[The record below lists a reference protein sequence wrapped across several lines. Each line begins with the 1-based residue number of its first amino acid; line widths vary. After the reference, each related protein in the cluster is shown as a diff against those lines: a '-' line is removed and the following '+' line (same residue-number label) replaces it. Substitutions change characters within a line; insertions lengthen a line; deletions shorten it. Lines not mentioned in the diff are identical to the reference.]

1 MTVLVLVAPGSEE
14 IETVAIVDT
23 LVRAAIEVVLAS
35 CCPAGQRQIRASR
48 GVQIVADCHIDEL
61 GSRDFEAI
69 VVPGGLPGSEA
80 IRDTPLAI
88 DLLKEQAL
96 LGRWRAAICAAPA
109 VVLQHHHL
117 LGNAIVTC
125 HPGFQAQL
133 PSAQLSTERVV
144 RDEAH
149 RLITSQGPGS
159 AIEFALEI
167 VRVLRGDKATQAVVG
182 PMVMPTSLTP

>member
-1 MTVLVLVAPGSEE
+1 MSVLVLVAPGSEE

-23 LVRAAIEVVLAS
+23 LVRASIEVVVAS

-61 GSRDFEAI
+61 TSRGFEAI

-80 IRDTPLAI
+80 MRDTPLAI

-96 LGRWRAAICAAPA
+96 RGRWRAAICAAPV
-109 VVLQHHHL
+109 VVLQHHQL
-117 LGNAIVTC
+117 LGDARVTC
-125 HPGFQAQL
+125 HPGFQAELL
-133 PSAQLSTERVV
+133 PAQLSTERVV
-144 RDEAH
+144 RDETH
-149 RLITSQGPGS
+149 RLITSQGPGT

-167 VRVLRGDKATQAVVG
+167 VRVLRGDEAAHAVAG
-182 PMVMPTSLTP
+182 PMVLPPSVSP